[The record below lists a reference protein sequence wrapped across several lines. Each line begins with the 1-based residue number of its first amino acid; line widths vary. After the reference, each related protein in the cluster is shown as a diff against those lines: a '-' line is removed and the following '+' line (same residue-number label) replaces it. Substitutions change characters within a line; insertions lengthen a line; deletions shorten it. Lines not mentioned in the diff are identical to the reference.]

1 MDPQADSKAEHIEEG
16 RKQKMK
22 NWKLVSG
29 ILNIVFAVV
38 VVSQSFAAGVS
49 DALGGSDSGAMSA
62 GLVVAV
68 LMVAAGIV
76 SIVTRK
82 AEKNGG
88 NIAQI
93 IMLSIAAVVGLAMH
107 AEYEDLVLW
116 ATWCCVAGI
125 VDGFSARKNR
135 K

>member
-29 ILNIVFAVV
+29 ILNIVLAVV

-82 AEKNGG
+82 AVQNGG
-88 NIAQI
+88 NVAMIVLLI
-93 IMLSIAAVVGLAMH
+93 LAALIGFTMH
-107 AEYEDLVLW
+107 AGYTDLVIW
-116 ATWCCVAGI
+116 AAWCCVCAVVAAI
-125 VDGFSARKNR
+125 SARNNR